1 MVLVTDELKRK
12 SAEIG
17 ADIDDIRRR
26 ISALEQQQSAL
37 NVVMRLPHVSAWCGG
52 AGTAMVPTGSSGFSK
67 TLTVDAAPFA
77 RSIRLSG
84 RSPRQSAAQRW
95 QIEFGAPG
103 WSIVIGI
110 SGR

>member
-37 NVVMRLPHVSAWCGG
+37 NVVMRLPHVSA
-52 AGTAMVPTGSSGFSK
+52 
-67 TLTVDAAPFA
+67 
-77 RSIRLSG
+77 
-84 RSPRQSAAQRW
+84 
-95 QIEFGAPG
+95 
-103 WSIVIGI
+103 
-110 SGR
+110 